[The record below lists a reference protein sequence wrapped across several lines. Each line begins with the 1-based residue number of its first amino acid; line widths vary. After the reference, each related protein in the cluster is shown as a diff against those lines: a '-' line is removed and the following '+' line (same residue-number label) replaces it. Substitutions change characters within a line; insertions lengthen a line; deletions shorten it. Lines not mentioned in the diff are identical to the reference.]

1 MPDLDCLTDK
11 IADLEKGQLM
21 QAQQMMQ
28 LSADMV
34 RNTEM
39 TTKVQENTEEII
51 ELMKWLDTSKKIVL
65 WLGGLIGG
73 IWAIVETLR
82 HFRL

>member
-1 MPDLDCLTDK
+1 MPDFDCLTDK

-21 QAQQMMQ
+21 QASQMMQ
-28 LSADMV
+28 LSADMI

-51 ELMKWLDTSKKIVL
+51 ALMKWLATSKKIVL
-65 WLGGLIGG
+65 WFGGLFGG
-73 IWAIVETLR
+73 IYAIVEAFR